1 VSSKLIKTKGV
12 VLSEVNYS
20 ETDKIL
26 TVLTYNLGK
35 ISCIAKGARR
45 IQSRFLASSQLFAFS
60 DFLLYKGS
68 GDAYYINSA
77 ELIESFYSLRT
88 DFDKIECAMECA
100 KFAKEN
106 VLENEIPI
114 NIIKLILNT
123 FYILT
128 LEDKNIDLIK
138 NIFFIKMCCYL
149 GYVPNFVKCT
159 NCGKQENLTAFSLK
173 SRGIKCNECYEH
185 KDLTL
190 KEGTIAAIR
199 YIIRSDTKNIFSFSV
214 TDEVLKEI
222 DIFRKIYVEIIKE

>member
-1 VSSKLIKTKGV
+1 MNNKLIKTKGV

-26 TVLTYNLGK
+26 TILTYNLGK

-60 DFLLYKGS
+60 DFLIFKGS

-88 DFDKIECAMECA
+88 DFDKIQCAMECA
-100 KFAKEN
+100 KFTKEN
-106 VLENEIPI
+106 ILENEVSI
-114 NIIKLILNT
+114 NIIKLVLNT

-128 LEDKNIDLIK
+128 VEDKNIELIK

-149 GYVPNFVKCT
+149 GYVPNFSKCT
-159 NCGKQENLTAFSLK
+159 NCGKTEKLVAFSIK
-173 SRGIKCNECYEH
+173 SRGIKCDECAEH

-199 YIIRSDTKNIFSFSV
+199 YIVRSDTKNIFSFNV
-214 TDEVLKEI
+214 TEEILKEI
-222 DIFRKIYVEIIKE
+222 EIFRKIYIEMVKE